1 MKICELFEQK
11 EEKEKLLPVDQIAM
25 LLFRKKAGIVTD
37 PKRDKDK
44 KYIGVA
50 HEKSTIKG
58 LTGKPLTLT
67 FDNSTDSGDFEIDSL
82 TPLKIEKGGDIDKQI
97 KKLYAKH
104 EIGTKKKIGY
114 IVKTDV
120 SYVREIVLG
129 EKLGRPAVKLVQDLL
144 KILKPLSGETDE
156 TEEDAKKETK
166 EAPKKETKEAP
177 KDAPKDAPKK
187 ETPPPKKE
195 VPKKE
200 PEPKKEEPKKGK

>member
-1 MKICELFEQK
+1 MKISDLFEQK

-58 LTGKPLTLT
+58 LTGRPLTLT

-104 EIGTKKKIGY
+104 EIGSKKKVGY

-120 SYVREIVLG
+120 SYIREIVLG
-129 EKLGRPAVKLVQDLL
+129 EKLGRPAVRLVADLM
-144 KILKPLSGETDE
+144 KILKPLSGDSPNE
-156 TEEDAKKETK
+156 TEEAVKKDTK
-166 EAPKKETKEAP
+166 E
-177 KDAPKDAPKK
+177 D
-187 ETPPPKKE
+187 PKKE
-195 VPKKE
+195 VPAPKKE
-200 PEPKKEEPKKGK
+200 VPAPKKEAPKEEPKK